1 MILFFTSEDSYF
13 FQWDDSFFS
22 SEDSYIFVKTKS
34 GYSIIDIAQVTLSDL
49 EDSDDNEFESFA
61 WNILSLRRW

>member
-1 MILFFTSEDSYF
+1 MIL
-13 FQWDDSFFS
+13 FFS